1 MSLTV
6 VGQLRVNFVGNDDQV
21 MPQNDLPQ
29 LFQLRPAQNAAGG
42 VVGIGQDQRL
52 RLGGDR
58 LFQRL
63 GGQHEVVGFAGG
75 HGHRAAACEDHAGGV
90 ADIAGFWHQYLFAG
104 VEQSPQRQINALAGP
119 YRDQNFILG
128 VIGNMETV
136 VHIGGDLLPQ
146 FQKAPVAGVLGLAVQ
161 NAVDGRVADVV
172 GRDEVRLAN
181 AQRDRAGDGGRHIEE
196 FADAGFGHRRHALVQ
211 VTVRIET
218 HAVTTSL
225 LS

>member
-1 MSLTV
+1 MTSRSFSSSGRPRMPPV
-6 VGQLRVNFVGNDDQV
+6 VGV
-21 MPQNDLPQ
+21 
-29 LFQLRPAQNAAGG
+29 
-42 VVGIGQDQRL
+42 GQDQRL

-90 ADIAGFWHQYLFAG
+90 ADIAGFWHQHLFAG

-146 FQKAPVAGVLGLAVQ
+146 LQKAPVAGVLGLTVQ
-161 NAVDGRVADVV
+161 NAVDGRVADMI
-172 GRDEVRLAN
+172 GRDEVRLAH
-181 AQRDRAGDGGRHIEE
+181 AQRDRAGNGGRHIEE